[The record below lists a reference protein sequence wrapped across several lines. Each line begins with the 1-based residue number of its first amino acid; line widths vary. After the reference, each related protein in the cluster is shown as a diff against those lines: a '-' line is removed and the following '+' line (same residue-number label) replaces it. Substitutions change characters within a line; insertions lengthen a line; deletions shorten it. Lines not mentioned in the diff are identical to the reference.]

1 MRENFKLIVKSV
13 ILLTTIA
20 VLGRRTMAKMKA
32 ADAAVLVLER
42 EGISVAFGVPGAAIN
57 PLYSALRKHGGIRH
71 ILARHVEGASHM
83 ADGYTRARA
92 GNIGVCIGT
101 SGPAGTDMITGLY
114 TAAAD
119 SVPILCITGQAPRA
133 KLYKE
138 DFQAVD
144 IETIAKAVTKWAI
157 CVREPALVP
166 MVFQQAFHVMRSGRP
181 GPVHIDLPI
190 DVQMAEIEFD
200 IDAYEPLAVYKPA
213 ASQRQ
218 AQRAMQMLNAAERP
232 LIVAGGGII
241 NADASALLVEFAELT
256 GVPVVPTLMGWGTI
270 PDDHDLMAGMVGL
283 QTSHRY
289 GNATFLESDFVFG
302 IGNRWANRHTGSV
315 EVYTK
320 GRKFIHVDIEPTQIG
335 RVFGPDLGIVSDAGA
350 ALRVFLKA
358 AREMKAAGT
367 LRDRSE
373 WAAQCLHRKQNMLRK
388 SHFDAVPL
396 KPQRVYQEMNEI
408 LDRDTCYVS
417 TIGLSQIAGA
427 QFLHVYQPRNW
438 INCGQAGPLGWTLP
452 AALGVRA
459 ADPDRKIVALSGD
472 YDFQFMIEELA
483 VGAQHKLP
491 YLHVVVNNSYLGLI
505 RQAQRGFQMDF
516 EVSLAFDNINTAPDG
531 DAVRGYGVDHV
542 AVAEGLGCKAIRV
555 KSPNEF
561 KDAFARAHA
570 LMAEHQVP
578 VVLEFILERVT
589 NIAMGTEVD
598 SVNEFEEILCLDPSL
613 SITKSQDLGRI
624 ETKAPA
630 SSHDAFA
637 DKR

>member
-1 MRENFKLIVKSV
+1 
-13 ILLTTIA
+13 
-20 VLGRRTMAKMKA
+20 MARMKA
-32 ADAAVLVLER
+32 IDAAVRVLER
-42 EGISVAFGVPGAAIN
+42 EGVNTAFGVPGAAIN
-57 PLYSALRKHGGIRH
+57 PLYAALKARGTIRH

-83 ADGYTRARA
+83 ADGYSRTKP

-114 TAAAD
+114 TAMAD
-119 SVPILCITGQAPRA
+119 SIPILCITGQAPRA
-133 KLYKE
+133 KMHKE

-144 IETIAKAVTKWAI
+144 IETISKGVTKWSV

-181 GPVHIDLPI
+181 GPVLIDLPI

-200 IDAYEPLAVYKPA
+200 DDTYEPLPVYKPA
-213 ASQRQ
+213 VSRRQ
-218 AQRAMQMLNAAERP
+218 AERAIAMLNASERP

-241 NADASALLVEFAELT
+241 NADACDLLVQFAELVN
-256 GVPVVPTLMGWGTI
+256 VPVIPTLMGWGSI
-270 PDDHDLMAGMVGL
+270 PDDHTLMAGMVGL

-320 GRKFIHVDIEPTQIG
+320 GRKFVHVDIEPTQIG
-335 RVFGPDLGIVSDAGA
+335 RVFGPDFGIVSDAKA
-350 ALRVFLKA
+350 ALATFIEV
-358 AREMKAAGT
+358 AREMQAAGA
-367 LRDRSE
+367 LRDRAE
-373 WAAQCLHRKQNMLRK
+373 WVAACAHRKANMLRK

-396 KPQRVYQEMNEI
+396 KPQRVYEEMNQVFG
-408 LDRDTCYVS
+408 RDTCYVT

-427 QFLHVYQPRNW
+427 QFLRVYNPRNW

-459 ADPDRKIVALSGD
+459 ADPHKTIVALSGD

-516 EVSLAFDNINTAPDG
+516 EVSLAFDNINVEPDSDAP
-531 DAVRGYGVDHV
+531 RGYGVDHV

-561 KDAFARAHA
+561 RDAFARAEA
-570 LMAEHQVP
+570 LMQEHQVP
-578 VVLEFILERVT
+578 VVLEFILEKVT
-589 NIAMGTEVD
+589 NISMGTEVD
-598 SVNEFEEILCLDPSL
+598 SVNEFEDILCLDSSL
-613 SITKSQDLGRI
+613 SIKKSQDMGNTEPPKVL
-624 ETKAPA
+624 EPA
-630 SSHDAFA
+630 A
-637 DKR
+637 R